1 MSVDVPVIFC
11 QACITTN
18 INHMD
23 AGHLVVNLTSWI
35 QHIGPGQSFCTDL
48 HMCPK
53 SHLKTVRTDRE
64 FDAGSVRCRLT
75 VLVVA
80 MRFGRSCNKY
90 TRLSSGVPC
99 T

>member
-35 QHIGPGQSFCTDL
+35 QHMGAGQSFCTDP

-53 SHLKTVRTDRE
+53 YHLKTVRTDPMDR
-64 FDAGSVRCRLT
+64 SVIWEGT
-75 VLVVA
+75 SHVHMPHA
-80 MRFGRSCNKY
+80 S
-90 TRLSSGVPC
+90 TA
-99 T
+99 